1 MAVNLTKP
9 FKGVEYTPEHLI
21 TEEESIS
28 SLTAFAEAE
37 EKNVDIV
44 VKEVANPPVE
54 VKQAKTDLNICM
66 DELIEKIEAADEDT
80 QQRFIKDF
88 FKAAKKKRR
97 AIKKEQSQ
105 SYEFVRILLQAL
117 PLLISFGVLI
127 AVCLLLPQFGE
138 EFVATFELSETNP
151 ELAQTFLFF
160 CNNAPKM
167 GLFFAVISSSVFAI
181 NKVKRS
187 FF

>member
-1 MAVNLTKP
+1 MFLI
-9 FKGVEYTPEHLI
+9 FGLFYTI
-21 TEEESIS
+21 IVSFFIINDEEFWEKDD
-28 SLTAFAEAE
+28 EEDE
-37 EKNVDIV
+37 EKNIDIV

-88 FKAAKKKRR
+88 FKVAKKKRR

-105 SYEFVRILLQAL
+105 SYEFVKTLLRVF
-117 PLLISFGVLI
+117 PLLISYGVLI
-127 AVCLLLPQFGE
+127 AVCQLLPQFGE
-138 EFVATFELSETNP
+138 NFVAAFG
-151 ELAQTFLFF
+151 LAEAYPKTAQAVLFV
-160 CNNAPKM
+160 CNYVPKI
-167 GLFFAVISSSVFAI
+167 GILFAVFSSTIFAI